1 MRMFNK
7 RKGFT
12 LIELLVVIAII
23 GILASIVLI
32 SLNDARQNARDV
44 KRIGDLR
51 QFQLAAEIYFDDN
64 TWYPPSSAALCDDA
78 EGAGNALDD
87 VGLLGTNDPLASQN
101 YEYGSNSTDGT
112 SEDATDY
119 VIKATL
125 EDVGHNAL
133 SQANDVDGTV
143 FFCDCDADPDVD
155 GYYCN
160 QP

>member
-32 SLNDARQNARDV
+32 SLNDARKNARDV

-51 QFQLAAEIYFDDN
+51 QFQLAAEIYFDSN
-64 TWYPPSSAALCDDA
+64 TWYPNSSVAACDDA
-78 EGAGNALDD
+78 EGADNALDD

-101 YEYGSNSTDGT
+101 YIYGSNSTGAT
-112 SEDATDY
+112 SNDATDY
-119 VIKATL
+119 VIGATL
-125 EDVGHNAL
+125 EDTDHNAL
-133 SQANDVDGTV
+133 TQANDVDGTV
-143 FFCDCDADPDVD
+143 FICDCTDPV
-155 GYYCN
+155 YCN

>member
-1 MRMFNK
+1 MFNK
-7 RKGFT
+7 SKGFT

-64 TWYPPSSAALCDDA
+64 SWYPDSSLAACDDA
-78 EGAGNALDD
+78 EGAGNAFDD
-87 VGLLGTNDPLASQN
+87 VGLLGTSDPLASQN
-101 YEYGSNSTDGT
+101 YEYGSNSTVAT
-112 SEDATDY
+112 EDATDY

-125 EDVGHNAL
+125 EDVDHSAL
-133 SQANDVDGTV
+133 DQANDVDGADV
-143 FFCDCDADPDVD
+143 FSCDCDNATDDN